1 MPFQV
6 SPGVNISE
14 IDLSTVV
21 PAVSTSI
28 GGFAGDFTWGPVDE
42 AVLVSSGEQLSE
54 IFGSVPATATAN
66 VAESYF
72 TCSNFLDY
80 SSALQVVRSAASTSN
95 NSTSN
100 TTSGDNRFVNKV
112 DFDGAS
118 NLDSLFYGRYIG
130 ARGNQLTVEACDA
143 NTEIFGSWGERTNFA
158 AEPGTSAYVSARG
171 GANDE
176 IHVIVRDNHL
186 GDFSGTANSILEIYP
201 FLSKASDA
209 KDAAGNDNYW
219 KNVINQK
226 SRYVYVGNDAIF
238 EATSGTAS
246 DAKTFGAVINDA
258 NTSYNLS
265 GGSDDVLS
273 ASDLT
278 NTNKGYDL
286 LSDAEKVDVSLIM
299 TGGWGTTVIQH
310 CIDSVSLA
318 RLDCVTFFSPDR
330 TDVVGLTSSA
340 ATTAVLSFKNDTVAR
355 DTSFA
360 FMDSGWKYQYDKFN
374 DVYRWIPLNGDIAG
388 LCARTD
394 QTRDAWWS
402 PAGYNRGQIKNVTK
416 LAFNPSSAERDS
428 LYKASVNPVAT
439 FQGSGTILFGD
450 KTLQTRPSSFDRINV
465 RRLFIVLEKA
475 ISSAA
480 KFSLFEFN
488 DAFTRAQFVS
498 SVEPFLR
505 DVQGR
510 RGVQDFL
517 VVCDET
523 NNTPGVIDRNE
534 FVGDIY
540 IKPNRSINFIQ
551 LNFIAVS
558 TGVEFSEIVGK
569 F

>member
-42 AVLVSSGEQLSE
+42 VTLVSSGEQLSE
-54 IFGSVPATATAN
+54 IFGSVPATARVS

-80 SSALQVVRSAASTSN
+80 SSALQVVRSA
-95 NSTSN
+95 NSTSKNSSSN
-100 TTSGDNRFVNKV
+100 TATRFTNKNA
-112 DFDGAS
+112 FDGTAES
-118 NLDSLFYGRYIG
+118 SFDSLFYGRYIG
-130 ARGNQLTVEACDA
+130 VRGNQLTVEACDA
-143 NTEIFGSWGERTNFA
+143 NSAIFDSWGERTNFA
-158 AEPGTSAYVSARG
+158 AEPGTSAYVSVRG

-176 IHVIVRDNHL
+176 IHVVVRDNHL
-186 GDFSGTANSILEIYP
+186 GDFSGTANSVLEIYP

-238 EATSGTAS
+238 EATSGSAS
-246 DAKTFGAVINDA
+246 SGKVFGAVTNDA

-265 GGSDDVLS
+265 GGTDVALVD
-273 ASDLT
+273 SDLT
-278 NTNKGYDL
+278 GTNKGYDL

-299 TGGWGTTVIQH
+299 TGGWSATVVKH
-310 CIDSVSLA
+310 CISSVSLA

-330 TDVVGLTSSA
+330 SDVVGLTSSA
-340 ATTAVLSFKNDTVAR
+340 AKTAVLDYKNTTIAE
-355 DTSFA
+355 DTSYA

-439 FQGSGTILFGD
+439 FTGSGTILFGD